1 VGWKDDV
8 GPVHVRVGD
17 TGRDEREHS
26 EREYRG
32 VRLLVD
38 DIFCESVA
46 GFHKSIEIL
55 ARRVNC
61 YPPWV
66 ITGRR
71 GVYVTDQLEFAS
83 GVILLVCPD
92 TVGPHV
98 GRVEIGL
105 GRIKDHAVDGA
116 LVAVVV
122 VLYVDLD
129 ATVGVDGEDIAE
141 ASMFVERVA
150 VDVIGW

>member
-1 VGWKDDV
+1 MCI
-8 GPVHVRVGD
+8 
-17 TGRDEREHS
+17 RDR
-26 EREYRG
+26 
-32 VRLLVD
+32 
-38 DIFCESVA
+38 
-46 GFHKSIEIL
+46 
-55 ARRVNC
+55 
-61 YPPWV
+61 
-66 ITGRR
+66 
-71 GVYVTDQLEFAS
+71 
-83 GVILLVCPD
+83 
-92 TVGPHV
+92 
-98 GRVEIGL
+98 EIGL